1 MQLAAITGHNTD
13 HANIIDDFCFNLST
27 KLMLKPFFMSQ
38 SAQALFR
45 PFHKI
50 VVKKDDRYILWC
62 GESLIDIGDN
72 RKREPVKLLIVC
84 NVPPLFIIYLFHGL
98 SGRDSKSRDI
108 ILIAFFFIR

>member
-13 HANIIDDFCFNLST
+13 HANVINDFCFNLST
-27 KLMLKPFFMSQ
+27 KLMLKPFLMSQ
-38 SAQALFR
+38 WAQALFR
-45 PFHKI
+45 PFHNI

-72 RKREPVKLLIVC
+72 RKRFRQAVDCLQC
-84 NVPPLFIIYLFHGL
+84 SSTFYYLFHWL